1 MKARVIK
8 EHNGIKEVFPL
19 GFETTYTKVYS
30 KEDKVSE
37 GRYVNHY
44 KATNT
49 SPNGGGKYIS
59 TSYIEPQTTP
69 KGTFLDVVFIGANGS
84 EYSGDWFYKTTG
96 RSFTEFIEKN

>member
-30 KEDKVSE
+30 KESKTSE
-37 GRYVNHY
+37 GFYTSIRTINKDKKFTSVSHYV
-44 KATNT
+44 
-49 SPNGGGKYIS
+49 
-59 TSYIEPQTTP
+59 EPQTTP

-96 RSFTEFIEKN
+96 RSFTEFIEKIEE